1 MDKVIENLKKIIEFS
16 INKLKECTF
25 SIDNT
30 NCLKDPFLR
39 PDIDTVAVDELIY
52 KSNKNNQ
59 KILELSEKINFSPKL
74 LYMYILLD
82 SDTRE
87 FTYHNFTFFSIRE
100 IEKRLIVYEE
110 DNQNNICDIASCYH
124 GLGWIIV
131 LTLNRKDGKFFLR
144 MDGGSNNYD
153 REDNWNF
160 IKNYDSHTQQDKLF
174 NIDKLFDILK
184 TKNINNLNSLLIN

>member
-1 MDKVIENLKKIIEFS
+1 MKKIIDFS

-25 SIDNT
+25 SVDNT
-30 NCLKDPFLR
+30 NCLKDPVFR
-39 PDIDTVAVDELIY
+39 PEIDNVDVDELIY

-59 KILELSEKINFSPKL
+59 KILELSEKINLPSKL

-82 SDTRE
+82 SNTRE
-87 FTYHNFTFFSIRE
+87 FTYYNFTFFSIRE
-100 IEKRLIVYEE
+100 IEKRLIIYEE
-110 DNQNNICDIASCYH
+110 DNQNNICDLALCYH
-124 GLGWIIV
+124 GMGWIIV

-160 IKNYDSHTQQDKLF
+160 IKKYDPHTQKDKLF
-174 NIDKLFDILK
+174 NIDKFFDISK
-184 TKNINNLNSLLIN
+184 NENINNLIFLLIN